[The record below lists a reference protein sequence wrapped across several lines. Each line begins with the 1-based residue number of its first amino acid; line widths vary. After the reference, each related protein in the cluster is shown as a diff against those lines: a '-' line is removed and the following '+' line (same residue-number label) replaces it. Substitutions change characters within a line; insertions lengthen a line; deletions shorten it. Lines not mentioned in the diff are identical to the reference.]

1 MTRKIN
7 LMGVPLQV
15 EDLFNIDQKKQR
27 KRGCF
32 ACGEKGHFKN
42 SCQIWSN
49 PQRGGAK
56 AKRLQVSKH
65 GMTLQAKM
73 NLQGH
78 TATDPHHVH
87 HGHHTSALWQEVK

>member
-1 MTRKIN
+1 MGMIRKIN

-15 EDLFNIDQKKQR
+15 EDLLFNIDSKKQR

-32 ACGEKGHFKN
+32 ACGEKGHFRDKCPN
-42 SCQIWSN
+42 MAN

-56 AKRLQVSKH
+56 GRRLQVSRL

-73 NLQGH
+73 NPKDMQPLILIMLIMVITQ
-78 TATDPHHVH
+78 
-87 HGHHTSALWQEVK
+87 K